1 MINTFLQHHQRREH
15 NEMILGGGIR
25 EISFDVAIPK
35 IEPSKPNEKPLMKV
49 IDELLNDIEK
59 FPTKDPYKDKTRKTL
74 VKEGQVIQ
82 SMIFGKVRQ
91 YDKKNLV
98 DSAISRSEKY
108 KDLELALRALM
119 KIHNP
124 NFRYTTIQINKS
136 LKSPWHYDKGNV
148 GMSYLIAFGKFKRG
162 GTVVRLQDGKNVI
175 YDNNHKWLYFDG
187 HNAYHKTAT
196 STGTRFAV
204 VYYTKS

>member
-1 MINTFLQHHQRREH
+1 MINTYLQHHQRRVH
-15 NEMILGGGIR
+15 NDVILGGGIR
-25 EISFDVAIPK
+25 DITFDVPIPK
-35 IEPSKPNEKPLMKV
+35 LETAKPNEKPLMKV

-108 KDLELALRALM
+108 KDLEIALRAIA

-148 GMSYLIAFGKFKRG
+148 GMSYLIAFGNFKMG
-162 GTVVRLQDGKNVI
+162 GTAVRLQNGENVI

-196 STGTRFAV
+196 STGTRYAV